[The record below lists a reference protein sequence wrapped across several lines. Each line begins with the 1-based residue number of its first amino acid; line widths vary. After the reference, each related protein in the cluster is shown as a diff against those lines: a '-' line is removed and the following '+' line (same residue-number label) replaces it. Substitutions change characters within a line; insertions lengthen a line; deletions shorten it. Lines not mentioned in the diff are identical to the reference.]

1 MSKLLHQTSIKNLNT
16 VLDDSFLPEMYS
28 LKESFSSQ
36 WLSNFLERLATKEMS
51 MNSFYNSLIAG
62 EDETLIFVAAAAN
75 RQENQGSG
83 PLHHLTQ
90 ASRSLLVTM
99 PTRAPSFITGSL
111 LILCSI
117 ISSAAF

>member
-51 MNSFYNSLIAG
+51 MNSFYNFLIAG

-75 RQENQGSG
+75 RPKRIVDSA
-83 PLHHLTQ
+83 PYLI
-90 ASRSLLVTM
+90 SRR
-99 PTRAPSFITGSL
+99 PADP
-111 LILCSI
+111 CW
-117 ISSAAF
+117 